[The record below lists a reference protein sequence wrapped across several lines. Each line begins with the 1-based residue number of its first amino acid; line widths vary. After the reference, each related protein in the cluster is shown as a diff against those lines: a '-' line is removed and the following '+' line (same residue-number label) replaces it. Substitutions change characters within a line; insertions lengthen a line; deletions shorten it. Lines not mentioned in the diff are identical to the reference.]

1 MKIFSYAFMIG
12 LLITPLLASAQ
23 KAIQVDTGESR
34 INWIAKK
41 PTGEHRGYLKLSG
54 GELLVDSNQIKGG
67 SFIIDMKS
75 VTDVDISDNT
85 TNDKITRDL
94 KSSKIFDINKYPT
107 SKFVI
112 TSIRKLNNSDK
123 EERKS
128 THKVEGELTIKGVT
142 HKISFDASINL
153 LNGKFTAST
162 PAFPIDRTEWG
173 LNYQS
178 KSASKDTKDEYLYDD
193 VAMQVEVVSE

>member
-1 MKIFSYAFMIG
+1 MLNIYSEKMKIFSYAFMIG

-94 KSSKIFDINKYPT
+94 KSSKIFDIN
-107 SKFVI
+107 
-112 TSIRKLNNSDK
+112 IRLPNLLSPASGN
-123 EERKS
+123 
-128 THKVEGELTIKGVT
+128 LTIRIKKSG
-142 HKISFDASINL
+142 N
-153 LNGKFTAST
+153 
-162 PAFPIDRTEWG
+162 PRTRLRE
-173 LNYQS
+173 NSPS
-178 KSASKDTKDEYLYDD
+178 KA
-193 VAMQVEVVSE
+193 